1 MTATARSYLFVPGDR
16 PERFAKA
23 QASGADAVVLDLED
37 AVAPDKK
44 EQARKN
50 VVQALNEVDWGKKT
64 LSVRINGLDTHWC
77 YRDIVDV
84 IEQVGS
90 KLHTVLIPKASCAG
104 DVHLVDT
111 LLTQIE
117 DAMGIEQRLGI
128 SVLIETAKGMFNVDE
143 IASSCPARMEAMVFG
158 VADYSASIQSQVSK
172 IGGAEEWYSTLTDP
186 DDDGRR
192 ERHWG
197 DQWHYPLS
205 RIAVACRANGLRPID
220 GPYGDF
226 NDPEGFTTA
235 ARRVAILGFEGK
247 WAIHPSQIE
256 LAHEVFTPSEKMA
269 TRVRRIVAAMGEAA
283 RDGKGAVSLDGRLI
297 DAASLRQAEHVLAK
311 VDAIEA
317 RSSRPAAAVV

>member
-1 MTATARSYLFVPGDR
+1 M
-16 PERFAKA
+16 
-23 QASGADAVVLDLED
+23 
-37 AVAPDKK
+37 
-44 EQARKN
+44 
-50 VVQALNEVDWGKKT
+50 
-64 LSVRINGLDTHWC
+64 
-77 YRDIVDV
+77 
-84 IEQVGS
+84 
-90 KLHTVLIPKASCAG
+90 
-104 DVHLVDT
+104 
-111 LLTQIE
+111 
-117 DAMGIEQRLGI
+117 
-128 SVLIETAKGMFNVDE
+128 
-143 IASSCPARMEAMVFG
+143 
-158 VADYSASIQSQVSK
+158 
-172 IGGAEEWYSTLTDP
+172 
-186 DDDGRR
+186 
-192 ERHWG
+192 
-197 DQWHYPLS
+197 
-205 RIAVACRANGLRPID
+205 ACRANGLRPID